1 MHPAS
6 SLSPQQREAAVA
18 LFDDGH
24 AAKST
29 AARLAVSVH
38 AVRKL
43 HHRWLLRG
51 AGALMTKPTRATYT
65 FEVKLDVV
73 HRFLNGTTAAV
84 LAREYDLSSPTL
96 VKTWARQYRT
106 HGEDALQP
114 TRRGRPPAAPQPP
127 EGELSEVQRLRR
139 ENEYLAAEN
148 AYLKKLRAL
157 RAQQRR

>member
-1 MHPAS
+1 
-6 SLSPQQREAAVA
+6 VA

-29 AARLAVSVH
+29 ATRLAVSVH

-73 HRFLNGTTAAV
+73 HRFLNGTTAAE
-84 LAREYDLSSPTL
+84 LAREHDLSSPNL
-96 VKTWARQYRT
+96 VKNWVRQYRT
-106 HGEDALQP
+106 HGEDALRP
-114 TRRGRPPAAPQPP
+114 APRGRPPADPHPP
-127 EGELSEVQRLRR
+127 ESELSELQRLRR

>member
-1 MHPAS
+1 
-6 SLSPQQREAAVA
+6 LSERQREAAVA
-18 LFDDGH
+18 LFEDGH

-29 AARLAVSVH
+29 ATRLDVSVH

-51 AGALMTKPTRATYT
+51 AGALIMKPTRASYT

-73 HRFLNGTTAAV
+73 RRFLTGETTAAE
-84 LAREYDLSSPTL
+84 LARQHDLSSPNL

-106 HGEDALQP
+106 DGEDALRP
-114 TRRGRPPAAPQPP
+114 TPRGRPPGDPEPP
-127 EGELSEVQRLRR
+127 ESDLSELQRLRR

-157 RAQQRR
+157 RAQRRG